1 MIVLKIIG
9 WVLLGILALIILA
22 LCVRVRIAVEYSDDN
37 TNVLLQW
44 LFVKI
49 PLYPMPE
56 KEPAK
61 PKKEKKPKKN
71 EVVENKGITGA
82 GTDYTVYIL
91 DTKQKLLAVVAGFL
105 IGYIAGYF
113 YFDSNVVGLIVGLIA
128 GYKAISI
135 YRNKLFNDRKKELR
149 LQFRDLLESLSNA
162 FTVGRTASGAFESA
176 YSDMIAEHGED
187 SYIVKEVYL
196 ICTAYKNQ
204 GIEIRKLLTDFA
216 KRSGIDDIISFAGV
230 FDVAIERGG
239 NVAGVIRETRDM
251 ISDKIEIEMEIQT
264 MVTGQKNQ
272 LNILAIMPLVM
283 SLLTRSFSSGSG
295 GMLVIVVKIFAL
307 GLFVFAYWMGTKIVD
322 IKV

>member
-1 MIVLKIIG
+1 M
-9 WVLLGILALIILA
+9 
-22 LCVRVRIAVEYSDDN
+22 
-37 TNVLLQW
+37 
-44 LFVKI
+44 
-49 PLYPMPE
+49 
-56 KEPAK
+56 
-61 PKKEKKPKKN
+61 
-71 EVVENKGITGA
+71 
-82 GTDYTVYIL
+82 
-91 DTKQKLLAVVAGFL
+91 
-105 IGYIAGYF
+105 
-113 YFDSNVVGLIVGLIA
+113 
-128 GYKAISI
+128 
-135 YRNKLFNDRKKELR
+135 
-149 LQFRDLLESLSNA
+149 LESLSNA

-295 GMLVIVVKIFAL
+295 GMLVIIVKIFAL

>member
-1 MIVLKIIG
+1 MK
-9 WVLLGILALIILA
+9 
-22 LCVRVRIAVEYSDDN
+22 
-37 TNVLLQW
+37 T
-44 LFVKI
+44 
-49 PLYPMPE
+49 
-56 KEPAK
+56 KEPK
-61 PKKEKKPKKN
+61 PQKEKKPKKN

-204 GIEIRKLLTDFA
+204 GIEIRKLLIDFA

-230 FDVAIERGG
+230 FDVAVERGG

-251 ISDKIEIEMEIQT
+251 ISDKIEIELEIQT

-283 SLLTRSFSSGSG
+283 SLLTRSFSGGSG
-295 GMLVIVVKIFAL
+295 GMLVIIVKIFAL